1 MTEWRCPAGHEASSR
16 TGRAPDGCPQH
27 DCEHD
32 FVRVTPQMREFAR
45 SNGLDIEAV
54 VDRRAES

>member
-27 DCEHD
+27 DCD
-32 FVRVTPQMREFAR
+32 LDLVRVTPAMREFAR
-45 SNGLDIEAV
+45 ANNVDINEV